1 MEKKK
6 KLALFDL
13 DGTLFDTFEI
23 HYLAYMKALNNKGVS
38 VDREVFKRD
47 CFGKYYSQFL
57 QTLIPG
63 ASQKEMDEIHD
74 EKKIYFDKILKD
86 AVPNTGLF
94 DIIKAI
100 KPEYYLV
107 VVTSSYKE
115 AAIKILKTH
124 GVYDLFDAVIG
135 GSDVIEHKPAPDCY
149 QLAQKLY
156 NIDSKDI
163 IVFEDTQDGCDSAKA
178 ITKNIFVV
186 KGYK

>member
-1 MEKKK
+1 MEKKN

-23 HYLAYMKALNNKGVS
+23 HYLAYMKALNRRGVF
-38 VDREVFKRD
+38 VDRKAFKSD

-57 QTLIPG
+57 QTLMPG
-63 ASQKEMDEIHD
+63 SSQKEMDEIHD
-74 EKKIYFDKILKD
+74 EKKIYFDKLLKD

-100 KPEYYLV
+100 KPQYYLV

-124 GVYDLFDAVIG
+124 GVFDLFDAVIG
-135 GSDVIEHKPAPDCY
+135 GSDVVEHKPAPDCY
-149 QLAQKLY
+149 KLAKNLY
-156 NIDSKDI
+156 DIDSKDI
-163 IVFEDTQDGCDSAKA
+163 IVFEDTQDGYDSAKA
-178 ITKNIFVV
+178 ITKNIFMV